1 MIRTTRADL
10 IEELEGL
17 EQRRRALAQRLGAR
31 SESQLQTRPAPGAW
45 SLLDV
50 AEHLM
55 LAERATLSWITE
67 RRAGRSLAR
76 RWYDPLLKRLI
87 ARTLDSSLRLPV
99 AGAVITPRGQDSLPE
114 VMRKWSEVRDAW
126 RAYLAAMPGDGHD
139 VLVFRHPI
147 GVGMTAGETLVFLRR
162 HFDHHLHQVRRIER
176 ATRLPVAPAER

>member
-1 MIRTTRADL
+1 M
-10 IEELEGL
+10 EELDQL

-31 SESQLQTRPAPGAW
+31 PETQLRTRPAPGAW

-67 RRAGRSLAR
+67 RRPGRRLTK
-76 RWYDPLLKRLI
+76 RWYDPLLKWLI
-87 ARTLDSSLRLPV
+87 ARTLDSALRLPV
-99 AGAVITPRGQDSLPE
+99 AGEVITPRGRDSLAE
-114 VMRKWSEVRDAW
+114 VMRNWSEVRDAW
-126 RAYLAAMPGDGHD
+126 RAYLAAVPEDAHD
-139 VLVFRHPI
+139 ALVFRHPI

-176 ATRLPVAPAER
+176 GARLPVAPAES